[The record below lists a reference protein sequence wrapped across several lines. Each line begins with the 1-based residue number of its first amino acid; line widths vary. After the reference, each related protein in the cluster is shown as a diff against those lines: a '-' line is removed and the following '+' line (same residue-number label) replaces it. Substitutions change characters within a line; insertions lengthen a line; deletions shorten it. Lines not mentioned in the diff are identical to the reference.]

1 MKHQTLTEVAM
12 LLAAGLILWFAVGI
26 MLTATGCHTTTAV
39 VRRNVAPTGQDEKW
53 QEFDRKEV
61 LVGNLCLY
69 SREAPRPRLPG
80 PIERAVGQYRPAVKV
95 GGWCGLVVGLLGI
108 LAAALCAS
116 NGTLAKLATW
126 GVRCAIGGVGCWL
139 LCLAL
144 TTVLELWVWI
154 LIGLAVAVAAWTIW
168 EFSDYGFGRPKAT
181 TKQDGRVMAPDRK
194 TTP

>member
-1 MKHQTLTEVAM
+1 MIRQSTMVEFGAL
-12 LLAAGLILWFAVGI
+12 LLAAAILVFTVCM

-39 VRRNVAPTGQDEKW
+39 VRRNVASTGQDEKW

-61 LVGNLCLY
+61 LVFNLCLY

-80 PIERAVGQYRPAVKV
+80 PIEKAVSQYRPAVKI
-95 GGWCGLVVGLLGI
+95 GGWCSLAVGLLGI

-116 NGTLAKLATW
+116 NGTLAKLSTW
-126 GVRCAIGGVGCWL
+126 GVRLAIGGIGCWL

-154 LIGLAVAVAAWTIW
+154 IIGLAVAVAAWAIW
-168 EFSDYGFGRPKAT
+168 EFRHLGFGKPKA
-181 TKQDGRVMAPDRK
+181 A
-194 TTP
+194 TP